1 LKVVTLLIDVYSPGN
16 GKTYEFQLDGSMTA
30 GQAKAGIIS
39 GILES
44 ENAAA
49 AFDADTA
56 MLCDVSSER
65 RLPDNVTLRD
75 AGVKSGGRL
84 IIM

>member
-1 LKVVTLLIDVYSPGN
+1 MLLIDVYSPGN

-39 GILES
+39 GILEAS
-44 ENAAA
+44 GASA

-56 MLCDVSSER
+56 VLCDVSSER
-65 RLPDNVTLRD
+65 RLPDSATLRE

-84 IIM
+84 IIV